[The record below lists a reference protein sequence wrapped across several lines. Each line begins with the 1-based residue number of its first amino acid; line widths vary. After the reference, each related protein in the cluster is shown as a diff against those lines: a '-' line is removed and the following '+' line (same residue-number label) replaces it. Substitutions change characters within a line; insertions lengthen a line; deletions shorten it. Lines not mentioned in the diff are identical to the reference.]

1 MMTYS
6 RRQFGKMAL
15 VGIPMASVLMS
26 EKDLFGADKPNSK
39 FNGVQ
44 IGIIAPYSFRGMPG
58 DAESLL
64 KDIVQLGI
72 SACELQNTPAEQ
84 FAGAPVQAGRG
95 GGQGGVPGAPGAPGG
110 AASGAAGAA
119 GQAGPDGAA
128 AGGRRGGR
136 APLTPEQQAAQKAA
150 ADAMTKWRLS
160 VSMDKYKALRKMY
173 NDAGVQIYAF
183 KLGFTN
189 AMSDD
194 EYSYVFNVAEA
205 LGANQIT
212 QELPTD
218 PALTQRIGDFAA
230 KRKMM
235 VGYHAHTQAT
245 MTAWD
250 VALSQSKYNG
260 INIDC
265 GHYTAGTSSSPI
277 PLIKLHHDRITSIH
291 LKDRKF
297 GTNWPP
303 RSPTD
308 PDGGHNMPWG
318 EGDTPIKEI
327 LQLMKK
333 EKYNFPATIEFE
345 YPVPDGSDVMTEL
358 GKCVQYAKTSLA

>member
-1 MMTYS
+1 MTYS
-6 RRQFGKMAL
+6 RRQFGKIAL
-15 VGIPMASVLMS
+15 AGIPVGSALMS
-26 EKDLFGADKPNSK
+26 GKNLFAAAKPNSK

-44 IGIIAPYSFRGMPG
+44 IGIIAPYSFRGMPS

-64 KDIVQLGI
+64 NDMVQLGI
-72 SACELQNTPAEQ
+72 SACELQNTPVEQ
-84 FAGAPVQAGRG
+84 YAGAPAQAGRG
-95 GGQGGVPGAPGAPGG
+95 GGAGGAVGGPAPGAGTPAAGGAVGPGG
-110 AASGAAGAA
+110 A
-119 GQAGPDGAA
+119 P

-150 ADAMTKWRLS
+150 ADAMAKWRLS

-173 NDAGVQIYAF
+173 NDAGVRIYAF

-194 EYSYVFNVAEA
+194 EYNYVFNVAEA
-205 LGANQIT
+205 LGADQIT
-212 QELPTD
+212 QELPED
-218 PALTQRIGDFAA
+218 AALTQRIGDFAA

-250 VALSQSKYNG
+250 IALSQSKYNG

-265 GHYTAGTSSSPI
+265 GHYTAGTSSSPV
-277 PLIKLHHDRITSIH
+277 PFIKLHHDRITSIH

-297 GTNWPP
+297 GTNWL
-303 RSPTD
+303 SPVA
-308 PDGGHNMPWG
+308 H
-318 EGDTPIKEI
+318 
-327 LQLMKK
+327 
-333 EKYNFPATIEFE
+333 
-345 YPVPDGSDVMTEL
+345 
-358 GKCVQYAKTSLA
+358 